1 MKTTCRL
8 PLLLI
13 LMGVLMFTRPVSAQ
27 TEPFEGLRFYKF
39 DASVEDVFFSTYG
52 DDGMG
57 NYVAAYFNTKFIH
70 KF

>member
-1 MKTTCRL
+1 MKITCRL
-8 PLLLI
+8 ASLPLRLLFSLI
-13 LMGVLMFTRPVSAQ
+13 GALTFSPPVSAQ

-57 NYVAAYFNTKFIH
+57 NYVAA
-70 KF
+70 